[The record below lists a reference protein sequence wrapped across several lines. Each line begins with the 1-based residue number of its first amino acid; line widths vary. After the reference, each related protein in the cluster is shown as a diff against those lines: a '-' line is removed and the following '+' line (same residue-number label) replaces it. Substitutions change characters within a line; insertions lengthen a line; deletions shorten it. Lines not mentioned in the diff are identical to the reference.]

1 MKLKAL
7 NEILPELIEGFVD
20 DYEKG
25 YIDRDDLIDG
35 LATHIELEVKKRVE
49 QLLKEIEKK
58 ENEVNMELSEILDG
72 NRKETSVNRGALYG
86 WGEALF
92 WTKRLIKKAFSEVV
106 EE

>member
-1 MKLKAL
+1 MKLKPL

-49 QLLKEIEKK
+49 WFLKEIEKEK
-58 ENEVNMELSEILDG
+58 DFYYDYQEEQVALLDWIEQ
-72 NRKETSVNRGALYG
+72 K
-86 WGEALF
+86 
-92 WTKRLIKKAFSEVV
+92 IKKAFNGVV